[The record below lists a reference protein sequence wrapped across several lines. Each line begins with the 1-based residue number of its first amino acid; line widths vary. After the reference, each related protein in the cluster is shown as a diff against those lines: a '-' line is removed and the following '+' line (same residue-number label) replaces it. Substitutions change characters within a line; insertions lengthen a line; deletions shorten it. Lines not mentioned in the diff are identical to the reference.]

1 MGFFRTVMSGIVVVC
16 VSSALAIALS
26 GTSWAESTDWS
37 RLSLEQAI
45 SRAIERNP
53 AVVESRLEW
62 RRMQGAADGVAGV
75 LVENPVV
82 SVEGGVRRD
91 QGWVGNRPSVT
102 GRIDQP
108 VDVFGQAGS
117 RRRAA
122 SDLVVA
128 ASARLALVR
137 SEIGARVRLL
147 YLAAQ
152 VAKARIV
159 LCQDR
164 LSTARQTSEALQMR
178 VRLGASSDID
188 LHMAMAE
195 TARAEAALQEAQS
208 AALAA
213 LLLMREGLDLPAQ
226 AKIDPS
232 DALVP
237 PAALTEGMADPRSV
251 LVHHTA
257 MQVVEKQ
264 RFAIDSEIVRLERE
278 RLPRISVGI
287 AAERPSEQERFVG
300 LALSVSPA
308 LWRRNQGP
316 LAEARVERERLDFE
330 RATTLSSLE
339 RRWTA
344 LRDEQTVR
352 LQELS
357 AMDRALE
364 NEEQTRALVR
374 VGWQSGKFDF
384 LRMLLAERSVAD
396 TKQARLDLSA
406 VLGSNAIELRRLTGQ
421 EP

>member
-1 MGFFRTVMSGIVVVC
+1 MFFGRTVMAGVLVASVLI
-16 VSSALAIALS
+16 ALAGPSL
-26 GTSWAESTDWS
+26 AESTDWS
-37 RLSLEQAI
+37 RLSLEQAVA
-45 SRAIERNP
+45 RALERNP

-62 RRMQGAADGVAGV
+62 QRRQGAADGVAGV

-82 SVEGGVRRD
+82 SVEGGIRRD
-91 QGWVGNRPSVT
+91 QGWVGNQTSVS

-108 VDVFGQAGS
+108 LDVFGQAGS

-122 SDLVVA
+122 SDWVLA

-152 VAKARIV
+152 VGKARIA
-159 LCQDR
+159 LCQER
-164 LSTARQTSEALQMR
+164 LSAARQTSEALQMR

-195 TARAEAALQEAQS
+195 SARAEAALQQAQAVALQELLTLREA
-208 AALAA
+208 
-213 LLLMREGLDLPAQ
+213 LDLPAQ

-237 PAALTEGMADPRSV
+237 PSGLAGGMADARRV
-251 LVHHTA
+251 LVHHMSVQA
-257 MQVVEKQ
+257 VEKQ
-264 RFAIDSEIVRLERE
+264 RFAIDAEIVRLERE

-287 AAERPSEQERFVG
+287 AAERPSDQERFVG
-300 LALSVSPA
+300 LALSVSPP

-316 LAEARVERERLDFE
+316 LAEARVEGERLDFE
-330 RATTLSSLE
+330 RATTLASLE
-339 RRWTA
+339 RRWAA
-344 LRDEQTVR
+344 LCDEQAAR

-357 AMDRALE
+357 AIDKALE
-364 NEEQTRALVR
+364 NEEQTRDLVR

-384 LRMLLAERSVAD
+384 LRVLLAERSVAE
-396 TKQARLDLSA
+396 TKQARLDLWA
-406 VLGSNAIELRRLTGQ
+406 VLGSNAIDLRRLTGQ